1 MTPTLQ
7 GIGAIV
13 LWSSLAS
20 LTALIGP
27 VPPFL
32 LAALTFAFG
41 TLAGAA
47 HARMTDT
54 RLLRPSEIP
63 LPALLL
69 GVGGLLGYH
78 VAYFFAL
85 QAAPTVEANLINYL
99 WPLLIVVFSA
109 FLPSRAGGKRLQWWH
124 VAGALSGFAGTGLA
138 LVDPA
143 RPLVLQGYWPG
154 FAAAFAAAL
163 IWAGY
168 SVASRLFA
176 AVSSSALV
184 ACCAL
189 TSAGALLFHLGF
201 ETTRW
206 PQGLSGWTTVVA
218 MGLGPVGLAF
228 YLWDTAMKHGD
239 LRLVGIAAYATPLL
253 STGLLAATGLGAADP
268 RLWIAALLVSAGA
281 AIAAIGDRLTAQ
293 K

>member
-7 GIGAIV
+7 GFAAII

-20 LTALIGP
+20 LTALVGP

-32 LAALTFAFG
+32 LASLTFAFG

-47 HARMTDT
+47 HARMVGV
-54 RLLRPSEIP
+54 RLLAPSEIP
-63 LPALLL
+63 LTALLL

-85 QAAPTVEANLINYL
+85 QTAPRVEANLINYL

-109 FLPSRAGGKRLQWWH
+109 FLPAHAGARRLRWWH
-124 VAGALSGFAGTGLA
+124 VAGALSGFAGSGLA
-138 LVDPA
+138 LVDPE
-143 RPLVLQGYWPG
+143 RPFVLHGEWPG
-154 FAAAFAAAL
+154 LAAAL
-163 IWAGY
+163 AAAVIWAGY

-176 AVSSSALV
+176 AVPSSALV
-184 ACCAL
+184 TCCAF
-189 TSAGALLFHLGF
+189 TSAGALLFHLVL
-201 ETTRW
+201 ETTHW
-206 PQGLSGWTTVVA
+206 PQGVYGWATVAV

-228 YLWDTAMKHGD
+228 NLWDKAVKYGD

-253 STGLLAATGLGAADP
+253 STGLLAATGLASAGP
-268 RLWIAALLVSAGA
+268 RLWVAALLVSAGA
-281 AIAAIGDRLTAQ
+281 AIAAFGDRWTASQ
-293 K
+293 